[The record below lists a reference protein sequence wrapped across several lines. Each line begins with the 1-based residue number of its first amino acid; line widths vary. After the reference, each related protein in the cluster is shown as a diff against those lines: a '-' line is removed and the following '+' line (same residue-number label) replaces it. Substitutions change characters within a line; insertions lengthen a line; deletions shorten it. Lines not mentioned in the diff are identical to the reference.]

1 VPDPSRGGLA
11 EHPGLFVRALPVF
24 TQRAFYGLQ
33 TMMSE
38 INVQLKDGVAVPVPA
53 SATVAEAL
61 KKLDR
66 DLAKQALAARVR
78 GHEVDLA
85 AQLNAI
91 PESASENGSTTAS
104 TTIQIEPVLPQTR
117 DGLEVLR
124 HSTAHLLAA
133 AVLDLFPGTKLG
145 IGPALLDDP
154 RYGYFYDVITPRPLV
169 EADLPVI
176 EKRMRQIASRN
187 LAYRRDEIAKSEA
200 LRVFGERD
208 EPLKCEL
215 IDEKAGDRVSVYYID
230 GSPFIDFCLGP
241 HVPNTNKLRAFK
253 LLSLAGAYW
262 KGDAAQQQMQRIYG
276 TAFFTQEELDA
287 WLKQREEAE
296 KRDHRR
302 LGRELDLFS
311 IQEEYGQ
318 GLIFWHPK
326 GGAIRKEMED
336 YLREE
341 LLARGYGL
349 VFTPHIAKREL
360 WFTSGHEVNYPD
372 SMFSPMEFEGQEFR
386 IKPMNCPFHIG
397 IYKSAQR
404 SYRDLPLRYAEL
416 GTVYRAELSGTLHGL
431 TRVRGFTQDDAHIF
445 CTPDGVRAEILGCID
460 FAFHLFSVFGFKDIK
475 VELSVRGNDPNAH
488 YLGSDEHWN
497 AAEAALVDALQNRG
511 IPYQRI
517 EGEAVFYGP
526 KIDIR
531 VQDAIGRTW
540 QLTTV
545 QFDFNLPELFQLEYI
560 GEDNKP
566 HRPVMI
572 HRALFGSMERFFGVL
587 IEHYAGAFPLWL
599 APVQVAVL
607 PITDRVNEYAEEVAR
622 ELRSAGMRVESNL
635 RSEKIGAKI
644 RDAQLQKVPF
654 MLVLG
659 DREMEQSLVAVR
671 ERLQGDI
678 GVMSLMEFK
687 EKARG
692 LVETRALTNN

>member
-1 VPDPSRGGLA
+1 
-11 EHPGLFVRALPVF
+11 
-24 TQRAFYGLQ
+24 
-33 TMMSE
+33 MSE
-38 INVQLKDGVAVPVPA
+38 INVQLKDGAPVPMPS

-66 DLAKQALAARVR
+66 DLAKQALAAKVG

-85 AQLNAI
+85 APLETLT
-91 PESASENGSTTAS
+91 PDNGNGAV
-104 TTIQIEPVLPQTR
+104 QIDPIVPQTR

-154 RYGYFYDVITPRPLV
+154 RYGFFYDVITPRPLT

-176 EKRMRQIASRN
+176 EKRMKQIASKN
-187 LAYRRDEIAKSEA
+187 LEYRRDEITKPEA
-200 LRVFGERD
+200 LRIFNERE

-215 IDEKAGDRVSVYYID
+215 IDEKAGEQVSVYYID

-262 KGDAAQQQMQRIYG
+262 KGDASLPQMQRIYG
-276 TAFFTQEELDA
+276 TAFFNQEELDQ

-311 IQEEYGQ
+311 IQEDYGQ

-336 YLREE
+336 YIRAE
-341 LLARGYGL
+341 LLKRGYGL

-360 WFTSGHEVNYPD
+360 WFTSGHEENYVD
-372 SMFSPMEFEGQEFR
+372 SMFSPMEFEEQEFR

-404 SYRDLPLRYAEL
+404 SYRDLPVRYAEL
-416 GTVYRAELSGTLHGL
+416 GAVYRAELSGTLHGL
-431 TRVRGFTQDDAHIF
+431 ARVRGFTQDDAHIF
-445 CTPDGVRAEILGCID
+445 CTDQNVHEEILGCID
-460 FAFHLFSVFGFKDIK
+460 FAFSMYEVFGFKDVK
-475 VELSVRGNDPNAH
+475 VELSVRGDDPNAH
-488 YLGSDEHWN
+488 YLGTDEQWEW
-497 AAEAALVDALQNRG
+497 AESALVNALNSRN
-511 IPYQRI
+511 IPYQRM

-531 VQDAIGRTW
+531 VEDAIGRTW

-545 QFDFNLPELFQLEYI
+545 QFDFNLPQRFQLEYI

-566 HRPVMI
+566 HQPVMI

-587 IEHYAGAFPLWL
+587 IEHYAGAFPFWL

-607 PITDRVNEYAEEVAR
+607 PITDRVNGYADQIAR
-622 ELRSAGMRVESNL
+622 ELREEGFRVEANL

-644 RDAQLQKVPF
+644 RDAQLQKIPF
-654 MLVLG
+654 MLVIG
-659 DREMEQSLVAVR
+659 DREMEQGVVAVR
-671 ERLQGDI
+671 ERSRGDI
-678 GVMSLMEFK
+678 GVMPVAEFK
-687 EKARG
+687 ELARR
-692 LVETRALTNN
+692 LVQTRALTNNPVASSDLSSETKTQEVQQ

>member
-1 VPDPSRGGLA
+1 MGLRCRCSPRVRLGDINFSGALGGDV
-11 EHPGLFVRALPVF
+11 E
-24 TQRAFYGLQ
+24 
-33 TMMSE
+33 MSE
-38 INVQLKDGVAVPVPA
+38 INVQLKNGEPVPMPD

-66 DLAKQALAARVR
+66 DVAKQALAAKVAGR
-78 GHEVDLA
+78 EVDLA
-85 AQLNAI
+85 APL
-91 PESASENGSTTAS
+91 ETVRENGDSV
-104 TTIQIEPVLPQTR
+104 QIEPIVPQTR

-154 RYGYFYDVITPRPLV
+154 RYGFFYDVIAPQPLT

-176 EKRMRQIASRN
+176 EKRMKQIASKN
-187 LAYRRDEIAKSEA
+187 LGYRREEISKDEA
-200 LRVFGERD
+200 LRVFGERE

-215 IDEKAGDRVSVYYID
+215 IDEKAGEKVSVYYID

-262 KGDAAQQQMQRIYG
+262 KGDASQPQMQRIYG
-276 TAFFTQEELDA
+276 TAFFMQEELDA

-311 IQEEYGQ
+311 IQEDYGQ
-318 GLIFWHPK
+318 GLVFWHPK

-341 LLARGYGL
+341 LLLRGYGL

-360 WFTSGHEVNYPD
+360 WFTSGHEINYVD
-372 SMFSPMEFEGQEFR
+372 SMFSPMEFEEQEFR

-404 SYRDLPLRYAEL
+404 SYRDLPLRYAEF
-416 GTVYRAELSGTLHGL
+416 GTCYRAELSGALHGL
-431 TRVRGFTQDDAHIF
+431 IRVRGFTQDDAHLF
-445 CTPDGVRAEILGCID
+445 CTPETVRAEIVNCID
-460 FAFHLFSVFGFKDIK
+460 FAFSVYKVFGFNDYK
-475 VELSVRGNDPNAH
+475 VELSVRGDDRSLYFGEDADWE
-488 YLGSDEHWN
+488 S
-497 AAEAALVDALQNRG
+497 AEAALVDALNNRG
-511 IPYQRI
+511 VQYQRV
-517 EGEAVFYGP
+517 EGEAAFYGP

-531 VQDAIGRTW
+531 VEDAIGRAW

-545 QFDFNLPELFQLEYI
+545 QFDFNLPQRFQLEYI

-566 HRPVMI
+566 HQPIMI

-587 IEHYAGAFPLWL
+587 IEHYAGAFPMWL

-622 ELRSAGMRVESNL
+622 ELRVAGFRVEANL

-659 DREMEQSLVAVR
+659 DREMEQKNVAVR
-671 ERLQGDI
+671 ERARGDI
-678 GVMSLMEFK
+678 GVMSIAEFK
-687 EKARG
+687 EMAQR
-692 LVETRALTNN
+692 LVATRALTNNEV

>member
-1 VPDPSRGGLA
+1 
-11 EHPGLFVRALPVF
+11 
-24 TQRAFYGLQ
+24 
-33 TMMSE
+33 MSE
-38 INVQLKDGVAVPVPA
+38 ISIQLKDGPAAQLLGPV
-53 SATVAEAL
+53 TVAEAL

-66 DLAKQALAARVR
+66 DTAKQALAARVNGR
-78 GHEVDLA
+78 EVDLTFTLD
-85 AQLNAI
+85 AQA
-91 PESASENGSTTAS
+91 NGEPV
-104 TTIQIEPVLPQTR
+104 QIEPVLPQTL
-117 DGLEVLR
+117 DGLDLLR

-154 RYGYFYDVITPRPLV
+154 RYGFFYDVITPRPLT
-169 EADLPVI
+169 EADLPVV
-176 EKRMRQIASRN
+176 EKRMRHIASRN
-187 LAYRRDEIAKSEA
+187 LAYRREEIPKSEA
-200 LRVFGERD
+200 MRIFLERD
-208 EPLKCEL
+208 EPLKCQL
-215 IDEKAGDRVSVYYID
+215 VDAKGADIVSIYYID

-262 KGDAAQQQMQRIYG
+262 MGDASQPQMQRIYG
-276 TAFFTQEELDA
+276 TAFFTQEDLDL

-311 IQEEYGQ
+311 IQEQYGQ

-336 YLREE
+336 YLREQ
-341 LLARGYGL
+341 LLERNYGL
-349 VFTPHIAKREL
+349 VFTPHIAKRDL
-360 WFTSGHEVNYPD
+360 WSVSGHEENYAD

-397 IYKSAQR
+397 IYKSGQR
-404 SYRDLPLRYAEL
+404 SYRDLPIRYAEL

-445 CTPDGVRAEILGCID
+445 CTPQSVRGEILGCID
-460 FAFHLFSVFGFKDIK
+460 FAFHMFAIFGFKDIR
-475 VELSVRGNDPNAH
+475 VELSVRGADRNAH
-488 YLGSDEHWN
+488 YLGSDEDWKQ
-497 AAEAALVDALQNRG
+497 AEEALTGALNERG

-526 KIDIR
+526 KIDMR
-531 VQDAIGRTW
+531 VEDAIGRMW

-545 QFDFNLPELFQLEYI
+545 QFDFNLPERFELEYI

-566 HRPVMI
+566 HRPIMI

-587 IEHYAGAFPLWL
+587 VEHYAGAFPLWL

-607 PITDRVNEYAEEVAR
+607 PITDRVNEYAKGVAN
-622 ELRSAGMRVESNL
+622 ELRASHLRVEMNL

-659 DREMEQSLVAVR
+659 DREMEQAQVAVR

-678 GVMSLMEFK
+678 GVMSLAEFTK
-687 EKARG
+687 MALN
-692 LVETRALTNN
+692 LVETRALTNQVSGLKSQVPS